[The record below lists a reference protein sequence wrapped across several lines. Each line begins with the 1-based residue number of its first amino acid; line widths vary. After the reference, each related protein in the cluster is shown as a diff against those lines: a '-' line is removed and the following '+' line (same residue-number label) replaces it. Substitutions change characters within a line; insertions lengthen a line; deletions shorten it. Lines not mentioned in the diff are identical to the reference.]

1 MAYNPLETVDIYNLV
16 ARWHAGYT
24 ISQISRAL
32 KLDRKTVRGYLK
44 QAEKA
49 GLSQNEP
56 LPERAEL
63 LKLFQTFLPTNQR
76 RSPVRNLLIPYQ
88 DEIMNLIAD
97 KTHPL
102 KPKTAYEVI
111 CERHDLKVSY
121 GTFKRFLHTH
131 AAEIMPRH
139 STCRFETEPGEEVQ
153 IDYCKLGLLYDPLCR
168 KKRTVYAFIATLSF
182 SRLKFVDIVYRQDQR
197 SFIASHLRMFDF
209 FGGVPKRLVIDNL
222 KSGVITPDLYDP
234 QLNKAYQEL
243 AEHYGCFIDPARVR
257 KPKDKGK
264 VERTVP
270 LVREMFRKALALE
283 PNLEIARANIL
294 ARTWCLEGNGQ
305 REHGTT
311 HLKPYEAFQN
321 LERKKLLPLPNAHFE
336 VATWKEAK
344 VHPDQFVQFE
354 KKFLSVPQAYV
365 GKTVWVRGTEK
376 LIEIYCHHERIKQ
389 YPRNHHLRL
398 FDRSDFPENV
408 QLMLE
413 DQSVQHLLARA
424 AAIGPQF
431 KKFLS
436 EVLSPHAKLNYRRA
450 LGLLNFTNK
459 YSAALVEAAAPVAS
473 FYKLHVP
480 KQFERVLEKLKAKEQ
495 TPLPISHQTQELLR
509 EADYFIHPEISERK
523 SNGT

>member
-1 MAYNPLETVDIYNLV
+1 MAYNHLETMDIYNLV

-24 ISQISRAL
+24 ISQISRTP
-32 KLDRKTVRGYLK
+32 KLDRKTIRGYIKL
-44 QAEKA
+44 AEKI
-49 GLSQNEP
+49 GLSRNQP
-56 LPERAEL
+56 LPEKTEL

-76 RSPVRNLLIPYQ
+76 GSPVRNLLVPHK
-88 DEIMNLIAD
+88 DEIVGLIAD
-97 KTHPL
+97 KTSPL
-102 KPKTAYEVI
+102 KPKTADEVI
-111 CERHDLKVSY
+111 CARHELKVSY
-121 GTFKRFLHTH
+121 GTFKRFLHAH
-131 AAEIMPRH
+131 AAEFIKLN

-153 IDYCKLGLLYDPLCR
+153 IDYGKLGLLYDPLR
-168 KKRTVYAFIATLSF
+168 QKKRTVYAFIATLSF

-209 FGGVPKRLVIDNL
+209 FGGVPRRLVIDNL
-222 KSGVITPDLYDP
+222 KSGVITPDLYAP
-234 QLNKAYQEL
+234 QLNKAYQEM

-270 LVREMFRKALALE
+270 LVREMFRKALALD
-283 PNLEIARANIL
+283 PQLDIARANTV
-294 ARTWCLEGNGQ
+294 ARSWCLDTNGR

-321 LERKKLLPLPNAHFE
+321 LEREKLLPLPTAHFE

-354 KKFLSVPQAYV
+354 KKILSVPQAYV

-376 LIEIYCHHERIKQ
+376 LIEIYYQHERIKQ
-389 YPRNHHLRL
+389 HPRNHQTRL

-408 QLMLE
+408 QLMLD
-413 DQSVQHLLARA
+413 DQAVQHLLDRA

-431 KKFLS
+431 KQFLL

-450 LGLLNFTNK
+450 LGLLNFTSK
-459 YSAALVEAAAPVAS
+459 YSAALIEAAAPVAIS
-473 FYKLHVP
+473 HQLHVP
-480 KQFERVLEKLKAKEQ
+480 KQFERVLEKLKIQEQ
-495 TPLPISHQTQELLR
+495 TPVPISTETQALLR
-509 EADYFIHPEISERK
+509 EAEYFIHA
-523 SNGT
+523 

>member
-1 MAYNPLETVDIYNLV
+1 MAYNHLESMDIYNLV
-16 ARWHAGYT
+16 LRWHAGYT
-24 ISQISRAL
+24 ISQISRTQ
-32 KLDRKTVRGYLK
+32 KLDRKTIRGYIKL
-44 QAEKA
+44 AEKV
-49 GLSQNEP
+49 GLSRNLP
-56 LPERAEL
+56 LPEKAEL
-63 LKLFQTFLPTNQR
+63 LKLFQTFLPSNHR
-76 RSPVRNLLIPYQ
+76 RSPVRNLLVPHR
-88 DEIMNLIAD
+88 DEIVGLIND

-111 CERHDLKVSY
+111 CERHELKVSY
-121 GTFKRFLHTH
+121 GTFKRFLRAHTGDLTKLN
-131 AAEIMPRH
+131 

-153 IDYCKLGLLYDPLCR
+153 IDYGKLGLLYDPLR
-168 KKRTVYAFIATLSF
+168 QKKRTVYAFIATLSF

-222 KSGVITPDLYDP
+222 KSGVITPDLYAP
-234 QLNKAYQEL
+234 QLNKAYQEM

-270 LVREMFRKALALE
+270 LVREMFRKALALD
-283 PNLEIARANIL
+283 PQLDIARANKV
-294 ARTWCLEGNGQ
+294 AHSWCLDTNGQ

-311 HLKPYEAFQN
+311 HLKPYDAFQS
-321 LERKKLLPLPNAHFE
+321 LERDKLLPLPNSHFE

-354 KKFLSVPQAYV
+354 KKIVSVPQQYI

-376 LIEIYCHHERIKQ
+376 LIEIYYQHERIKQ
-389 YPRNHHLRL
+389 HPRTHQTRL
-398 FDRSDFPENV
+398 FDRNDFPENI

-413 DQSVQHLLARA
+413 EQAVQHLLERA

-431 KKFLS
+431 KQFLL

-450 LGLLNFTNK
+450 LGLLNFTSK
-459 YSAALVEAAAPVAS
+459 YSTALLEAAAPVAIS
-473 FYKLHVP
+473 HQLHIP
-480 KQFERVLEKLKAKEQ
+480 KQFERVLEKLKIQEQ
-495 TPLPISHQTQELLR
+495 TPLPISAETQEFLR
-509 EADYFIHPEISERK
+509 EAEYFIHSQTSERT
-523 SNGT
+523 N

>member
-1 MAYNPLETVDIYNLV
+1 MAYNHLKTMDIYNLV

-24 ISQISRAL
+24 ISQISRTL
-32 KLDRKTVRGYLK
+32 KLDRKTIRGYLK
-44 QAEKA
+44 LAEKL
-49 GLSQNEP
+49 GLSRNQP
-56 LPERAEL
+56 LPEKAEL
-63 LKLFQTFLPTNQR
+63 LQLFQTFLPNNQR
-76 RSPVRNLLIPYQ
+76 RSPVRKLLLPHK
-88 DEIMNLIAD
+88 DEIMNLIVD
-97 KTHPL
+97 KAHPL

-111 CERHDLKVSY
+111 CARHELKVSY

-131 AAEIMPRH
+131 AAEFLPQH

-153 IDYCKLGLLYDPLCR
+153 IDYGKLGLLYDPLRR

-182 SRLKFVDIVYRQDQR
+182 SRLKFVDLVYRQDQR
-197 SFIASHLRMFDF
+197 SFIASHVRMFDF

-222 KSGVITPDLYDP
+222 KSGVITPDLYEP

-243 AEHYGCFIDPARVR
+243 AEHYRCFIDPARVR

-283 PNLEIARANIL
+283 PNLEIARANTI
-294 ARTWCLEGNGQ
+294 ARSWCLNTNGQ

-321 LERKKLLPLPNAHFE
+321 LERDKLLPLPNAHFE

-354 KKFLSVPQAYV
+354 KRTLSVPQAYI
-365 GKTVWVRGTEK
+365 GKRVWVRGTEK
-376 LIEIYCHHERIKQ
+376 LIEIYDEHERIKQ
-389 YPRNHHLRL
+389 YPRTQQMRL

-408 QLMLE
+408 QLMLDE
-413 DQSVQHLLARA
+413 QSVQHLLARA

-431 KKFLS
+431 KQFLF

-450 LGLLNFTNK
+450 LGLLNFTHK
-459 YSAALVEAAAPVAS
+459 YSAALLEAAAPVAIS
-473 FYKLHVP
+473 YKLHLP
-480 KQFERVLEKLKAKEQ
+480 KQFEGLLEKLKAKEQ
-495 TPLPISHQTQELLR
+495 TPLPLSHETQELLR
-509 EADYFIHPEISERK
+509 EADYFIHP
-523 SNGT
+523 

>member
-1 MAYNPLETVDIYNLV
+1 MAYNHLQTMDIYNLV
-16 ARWHAGYT
+16 ARWQAGYT

-32 KLDRKTVRGYLK
+32 NLDRKTVRGYIKL
-44 QAEKA
+44 AEKIF
-49 GLSQNEP
+49 LSRNEP
-56 LPERAEL
+56 APEKTEL
-63 LKLFQTFLPTNQR
+63 LALFGTFLPTNQR
-76 RSPVRNLLIPYQ
+76 HSPVRNLLNPHKE
-88 DEIMNLIAD
+88 EILGLIAD

-111 CERHDLKVSY
+111 CERYELKVSY
-121 GTFKRFLHTH
+121 GTFKRFLRAH
-131 AAEIMPRH
+131 ATEFIKLN

-153 IDYCKLGLLYDPLCR
+153 IDYGKLGLLYDPLR
-168 KKRTVYAFIATLSF
+168 QKKRTVYAFIATLSF
-182 SRLKFVDIVYRQDQR
+182 SRLKFVEVVYRQDQR

-222 KSGVITPDLYDP
+222 KSGVITPDLYAP

-270 LVREMFRKALALE
+270 LVREMFRKALALDSQ
-283 PNLEIARANIL
+283 LDIARANTV
-294 ARTWCLEGNGQ
+294 AHSWCLDTNGL

-311 HLKPYEAFQN
+311 HLKPYEAFHN
-321 LERKKLLPLPNAHFE
+321 LEREKLLPLPNSHFE

-354 KKFLSVPQAYV
+354 KKILSVPQTYV

-376 LIEIYCHHERIKQ
+376 LIEIYYEHERIKQ
-389 YPRNHHLRL
+389 YPRNHQMRL

-408 QLMLE
+408 QLMLDE
-413 DQSVQHLLARA
+413 HAVQHLLARA
-424 AAIGPQF
+424 AAVGPQF
-431 KKFLS
+431 RQFLL

-459 YSAALVEAAAPVAS
+459 YSAALLEAAAPVAIS
-473 FYKLHVP
+473 HKLHVP
-480 KQFERVLEKLKAKEQ
+480 KQFERVLEKLTVKEH
-495 TPLPISHQTQELLR
+495 TPVLISNETQELLR
-509 EADYFIHPEISERK
+509 QAEYFIHP
-523 SNGT
+523 